1 MKEKLYI
8 IDGTAVIYRSFYAFK
23 NRPLINSKGENTS
36 AIFGFLRTIISI
48 IEKFNPKY
56 FAITF
61 DEKEPTFRHKKY
73 PDYKATRDKMPE
85 ELVEQLEPIQ
95 DLVKSTN
102 IPYLSLPGYEADDII
117 GTLTQKFS
125 DKCDV
130 VIVSRDKDFYQL
142 VSDKVSLFDLSKDK
156 FVSKEEVKEKFGT
169 TPDKVID
176 ILALTG
182 DSADNILGIPKVG
195 IKTAI
200 KLIQHFG
207 SLENILANSE
217 EITQKHIKEN
227 VAKFSQQGI
236 LSKELVT
243 IDRNVPIDVSLE
255 DFTLQSIFSEDL
267 RKFCERYELNT
278 FMKYFSTKGRTFEDN
293 KKDLSPIEKIEY
305 CLINNKSLFEKL
317 LSELQKQEKI
327 AIDVE
332 TNSCSPING
341 KIVGISICFEN
352 SKAYYIPIRHYIG
365 KQLSAKEVLTA
376 IKPILEDDKKYF
388 IGHNIKFDYMIFQ
401 NEGIEIANLYFD
413 TMIASYLLSPEEHR
427 HNLDTVSQRY
437 LHHKMIPIEELI
449 GKKGKNQMS
458 FTETLIKDATEYSG
472 EDANVTYRLWKI
484 LEKKLAEFDMQ
495 ELFFKIEMPL
505 IKTLANIERNGISV
519 DQIFFAKLSKELEV
533 KLAILQRDIH
543 QIAGEIFNIDS
554 PLQLSKVLFEKLGLP
569 VVKKTK
575 SGYSTDI
582 NVLTKLSRDYEIAEK
597 LIGYRQLKKLKSTYL
612 DALPKLINPKTGR
625 IHSSFNQTVTAT
637 GRLSSSEPNLQ
648 NIPIRTEIGR
658 EMRKGFIPRHSDF
671 SILSADYSQIELRV
685 MAIISKDENLI
696 ANFKKGGDVH
706 SQTAALVFGVKE
718 NEVTPN
724 QRRQAKVINFGI
736 MYGMGSYSLS
746 QDLRI
751 SRKEAQA
758 FIDNYF
764 SHYPQVKHYIDET
777 IEFAHKNEYVK
788 TLFNRRRYLTGI
800 NSRNHQIQAF
810 AERTAINMP
819 IQGTAAD
826 IIKIAMNNIYQKI
839 KDKDDEIKMIIQ
851 IHDELVF
858 EVKTTFIN
866 KYRKLIKIEMESV
879 LPSNYSDIVPL
890 VVDIGYGKNWL
901 EAH

>member
-61 DEKEPTFRHKKY
+61 DEKGPTFRHKRY
-73 PDYKATRDKMPE
+73 PEYKATRDKMPE
-85 ELVEQLEPIQ
+85 ELIEQLEPIQ
-95 DLVKSTN
+95 NLVKSAGV
-102 IPYLSLPGYEADDII
+102 PHLSLPGFEADDII
-117 GTLTQKFS
+117 GTLAQKFS
-125 DKCDV
+125 DNCDV
-130 VIVSRDKDFYQL
+130 VIVSGDKDFYQL
-142 VSDKVSLFDLSKDK
+142 VNDNVTLFDLSKDK
-156 FVSKEEVKEKFGT
+156 YIDKEEVKEKFGT

-182 DSADNILGIPKVG
+182 DSADNIPGIPKVG

-200 KLIQHFG
+200 KLMQQFG
-207 SLENILANSE
+207 SLENILANAEKVSPE
-217 EITQKHIKEN
+217 RIKEN
-227 VAKFSQQGI
+227 VKKFAQQGI

-243 IDRNVPIDVSLE
+243 IDRNAPINISLKNLKLQNI
-255 DFTLQSIFSEDL
+255 FTEGL
-267 RKFCERYELNT
+267 RKFCEEYELNT
-278 FMKYFSTKGRTFEDN
+278 FLKYFATKKET
-293 KKDLSPIEKIEY
+293 SPTEKIEY
-305 CLINNKSLFEKL
+305 CTVNNESEFEKL

-327 AIDVE
+327 SIDLE
-332 TNSCSPING
+332 TNSRSPING
-341 KIVGISICFEN
+341 KIVGISICFEPD
-352 SKAYYIPIRHYIG
+352 KAYYIPIRHYIG
-365 KQLSAKEVLTA
+365 KQLNAKDVLTSL
-376 IKPILEDDKKYF
+376 KSILEDDSKHF
-388 IGHNIKFDYMIFQ
+388 IGHNIKFDYMVFQ

-427 HNLDTVSQRY
+427 HKLDVVSLRY
-437 LHHKMIPIEELI
+437 LHHKMIPIEAVI
-449 GKKGKNQMS
+449 GKGKKQRD
-458 FTETLIKDATEYSG
+458 FAETTIDEATKYSG
-472 EDANVTYRLWKI
+472 EDANVTFRLWQI

-505 IKTLANIERNGISV
+505 IKTLANMERSGISV
-519 DQIFFAKLSKELEV
+519 DQIFFGKLSKELEL
-533 KLAILQRDIH
+533 KLAILQRNIH

-554 PLQLSKVLFEKLGLP
+554 PLQLSKILFEKMQLP
-569 VVKKTK
+569 VIKRTK
-575 SGYSTDI
+575 SGYSTDVE
-582 NVLTKLSRDYEIAEK
+582 VLTKLSRDYEIAEK
-597 LIGYRQLKKLKSTYL
+597 LIQYRQLKKLKSTYV
-612 DALPKLINPKTGR
+612 DALPRLINPRTGR

-658 EMRKGFIPRHSDF
+658 EMRKGFVPQNSEF

-696 ANFKKGGDVH
+696 ANFRKGDDVH
-706 SQTAALVFGVKE
+706 SQTAALVFGLKE
-718 NEVTPN
+718 NEITAN

-746 QDLRI
+746 QDLGI
-751 SRKEAQA
+751 SRKEAQK
-758 FIDNYF
+758 FIENYF
-764 SHYPQVKHYIDET
+764 SHYPRVREYIDT
-777 IEFAHKNEYVK
+777 TKKFAHKNGYVK
-788 TLFNRRRYLTGI
+788 TIFNRRRYLPGI
-800 NSRNHQIQAF
+800 NSQNHQIKAF

-839 KDKDDEIKMIIQ
+839 KDKSDEIKMIIQ

-858 EVKTTFIN
+858 EVKTTFID
-866 KYRKLIKIEMESV
+866 KYINLIKTEMESV
-879 LPSNYSDIVPL
+879 LPTDSENIVPL
-890 VVDIGYGKNWL
+890 IVDIGYGKNWL

>member
-1 MKEKLYI
+1 MREKLYI
-8 IDGTAVIYRSFYAFK
+8 IDGTAFIYRSFYAFK

-36 AIFGFLRTIISI
+36 AIFGFLRTIVSI

-56 FAITF
+56 FTITF
-61 DEKEPTFRHKKY
+61 DEREPTFRHKRY
-73 PDYKATRDKMPE
+73 PEYKATRDKMPE
-85 ELVEQLEPIQ
+85 ELIEQLEPIQ
-95 DLVKSTN
+95 DLVMSAN
-102 IPYLSLPGYEADDII
+102 IPHLSLKGYEADDII
-117 GTLTQKFS
+117 GTLSQKFS

-130 VIVSRDKDFYQL
+130 VIVSGDKDFYQL
-142 VSDKVSLFDLSKDK
+142 VNNKVSLYDLSKDK
-156 FVSKEEVKEKFGT
+156 YISKEEVKEKFGT

-182 DSADNILGIPKVG
+182 DSADNIPGIPKVG

-200 KLIQHFG
+200 KLMQQFG
-207 SLENILANSE
+207 SLENILANNE
-217 EITQKHIKEN
+217 KITQKHIKEN
-227 VAKFSQQGI
+227 VEKFSQQGI

-243 IDRNVPIDVSLE
+243 INRNAPIDVSLE
-255 DFTLQSIFSEDL
+255 DLILPNIFSEDL

-278 FMKYFSTKGRTFEDN
+278 FLKYFSTRGRTFGDT
-293 KKDLSPIEKIEY
+293 KKDVSPIEKIKY
-305 CLINNKSLFEKL
+305 CLVDNKSLFEKL
-317 LSELQKQEKI
+317 LSQLQKQEKI

-332 TNSCSPING
+332 TDSCNPING
-341 KIVGISICFEN
+341 KIVGISICFKAD
-352 SKAYYIPIRHYIG
+352 KAYYLPIRHNLG
-365 KQLSAKEVLTA
+365 KQLDTGYVLSSL
-376 IKPILEDDKKYF
+376 KPILEDDRKHF
-388 IGHNIKFDYMIFQ
+388 IGHNIKFDYMVFQ
-401 NEGIEIANLYFD
+401 NEGIEIKNLYFD

-582 NVLTKLSRDYEIAEK
+582 NVLTKLSRDYEIAQN
-597 LIGYRQLKKLKSTYL
+597 LIQYRQLKKLKSTYL
-612 DALPKLINPKTGR
+612 DALPKLINSRTGR

-658 EMRKGFIPRHSDF
+658 EMRKGFVPQHTDF

-685 MAIISKDENLI
+685 MAIISKDDNLI
-696 ANFKKGGDVH
+696 ANFKKSGDVH
-706 SQTAALVFGVKE
+706 AQTASLVFGQNEKE
-718 NEVTPN
+718 ITPD

-788 TLFNRRRYLTGI
+788 TLFNRRRYLIGI

-839 KDKDDEIKMIIQ
+839 RDKSDEIKMIIQ

-858 EVKTTFIN
+858 EVKTKLIN
-866 KYRKLIKIEMESV
+866 KYKKIIKTEMESV
-879 LPSNYSDIVPL
+879 LPPEYSDIVSL

>member
-23 NRPLINSKGENTS
+23 NRPLINSRGENTS

-61 DEKEPTFRHKKY
+61 DEKGPTFRHKRY
-73 PDYKATRDKMPE
+73 PEYKATRDKMPE
-85 ELVEQLEPIQ
+85 ELIEQLEPIQ
-95 DLVKSTN
+95 NLVKSADV
-102 IPYLSLPGYEADDII
+102 PHLSLPGYEADDII

-125 DKCDV
+125 NNCDI
-130 VIVSRDKDFYQL
+130 VIVSGDKDFYQL
-142 VSDKVSLFDLSKDK
+142 VSDKVTLFDLSKDK
-156 FVSKEEVKEKFGT
+156 HIGKEEVKEKFST
-169 TPDKVID
+169 TPDNVID

-182 DSADNILGIPKVG
+182 DSADNVPGIPKVG
-195 IKTAI
+195 IKTAV
-200 KLIQHFG
+200 KLVQRFG
-207 SLENILANSE
+207 NLENILANSQ
-217 EITQKHIKEN
+217 EITPERIKEN
-227 VAKFSQQGI
+227 VEKFSQQGI

-243 IDRNVPIDVSLE
+243 IDRNAPIDISLE
-255 DFTLQSIFSEDL
+255 DLTLQNIFTENL
-267 RKFCERYELNT
+267 RKFCEEYELNT
-278 FMKYFSTKGRTFEDN
+278 FLKYFGS
-293 KKDLSPIEKIEY
+293 KKETSPTEKIEY
-305 CLINNKSLFEKL
+305 CTVNSKLVFDKL
-317 LSELQKQEKI
+317 LSKLQKQEKI
-327 AIDVE
+327 SIDLE
-332 TNSCSPING
+332 TNSRSPING
-341 KIVGISICFEN
+341 KIVGISICFEDN
-352 SKAYYIPIRHYIG
+352 KAYYIPIRHYIG
-365 KQLSAKEVLTA
+365 KQLNAKEILTA
-376 IKPILEDDKKYF
+376 IKPILEDDSKHF

-427 HNLDTVSQRY
+427 HNLDAVSLRY

-449 GKKGKNQMS
+449 GKGKKQRN
-458 FTETLIKDATEYSG
+458 FAETTIKEATEYSG
-472 EDANVTYRLWKI
+472 EDADVTFRLWQI

-505 IKTLANIERNGISV
+505 IKTLANMERNGILV
-519 DQIFFAKLSKELEV
+519 NQIFFAKLSKELEL
-533 KLAILQRDIH
+533 KLAILQKDIH
-543 QIAGEIFNIDS
+543 QTAGEIFNIDS
-554 PLQLSKVLFEKLGLP
+554 PLQLSKILFEKLNLP
-569 VVKKTK
+569 VIKRTK

-582 NVLTKLSRDYEIAEK
+582 EVLTKLSRDYEIAEK
-597 LIGYRQLKKLKSTYL
+597 LIQYRQLKKLKSTYV
-612 DALPKLINPKTGR
+612 DALPRLINPRTGR

-648 NIPIRTEIGR
+648 NIPIRIEIGR
-658 EMRKGFIPRHSDF
+658 EMRKGFVPYRSDF

-696 ANFKKGGDVH
+696 ANFRKGGDVH
-706 SQTAALVFGVKE
+706 SQTAALVFGLKE
-718 NEVTPN
+718 NEINPN

-751 SRKEAQA
+751 SRKEAQD
-758 FIDNYF
+758 FIENYF
-764 SHYPQVKHYIDET
+764 SHYPKVKDYINNT
-777 IEFAHKNEYVK
+777 KEFAHKNGYVK
-788 TLFNRRRYLTGI
+788 TIFNRRRYLPGI
-800 NSRNHQIQAF
+800 NSQNHQIQAF

-839 KDKDDEIKMIIQ
+839 KDKGDEIKMLIQ

-858 EVKTTFIN
+858 EVKTELID
-866 KYRKLIKIEMESV
+866 KYKKLIKTEMESV
-879 LPSNYSDIVPL
+879 LPIDYENIVPL
-890 VVDIGYGKNWL
+890 IIDIGYGKNWL

>member
-1 MKEKLYI
+1 MKFEFIMKDKLYI

-85 ELVEQLEPIQ
+85 ELVDQLDPIQ
-95 DLVKSTN
+95 KLVKSAN
-102 IPYLSLPGYEADDII
+102 IPHLSLSGFEADDII
-117 GTLTQKFS
+117 GTLSQIFS
-125 DKCDV
+125 EEYDV
-130 VIVSRDKDFYQL
+130 VIVSGDKDFYQL
-142 VSDKVSLFDLSKDK
+142 VSDKVTLFDLSKDK
-156 FVSKEEVKEKFGT
+156 HIGKEEVKEKFGT

-182 DSADNILGIPKVG
+182 DSADNIPGIPKIG

-200 KLIQHFG
+200 KLMEQFG
-207 SLENILANSE
+207 NLENILANAEKVSPE
-217 EITQKHIKEN
+217 RIKEN
-227 VAKFSQQGI
+227 VKKFAQQGI

-243 IDRNVPIDVSLE
+243 IDRNAPIDISLE
-255 DFTLQSIFSEDL
+255 DLTLQNIFTEDL
-267 RKFCERYELNT
+267 RRFCERYELNT
-278 FMKYFSTKGRTFEDN
+278 FLKYFAQ
-293 KKDLSPIEKIEY
+293 KKEVSPTEEIEY
-305 CLINNKSLFEKL
+305 CIVNGKLEFDKL
-317 LSELQKQEKI
+317 LSKLQKQEKI
-327 AIDVE
+327 SVDLE

-341 KIVGISICFEN
+341 KIVGISICFEPD
-352 SKAYYIPIRHYIG
+352 KAYYIPIRHHIG
-365 KQLSAKEVLTA
+365 KQLSAKDVLA
-376 IKPILEDDKKYF
+376 SLKPILEDDKKHF
-388 IGHNIKFDYMIFQ
+388 IGHNIKFDYMVFQ

-427 HNLDTVSQRY
+427 HNLDAVSLRY
-437 LHHKMIPIEELI
+437 LHHKMIPIEALI
-449 GKKGKNQMS
+449 GKKGKNQLC
-458 FTETLIKDATEYSG
+458 FTETSIEDASKYSG
-472 EDANVTYRLWKI
+472 EDANITFRLWKVF
-484 LEKKLAEFDMQ
+484 EKKLAEFNMQ
-495 ELFFKIEMPL
+495 ELFFKIEMLL
-505 IKTLANIERNGISV
+505 IKTLANMEKNGISV
-519 DQIFFAKLSKELEV
+519 DQIFFGKLSKELEL
-533 KLAILQRDIH
+533 KLAILQKDIH

-554 PLQLSKVLFEKLGLP
+554 PKQLSEILFEKLGLP
-569 VVKKTK
+569 IIKKTK

-582 NVLTKLSRDYEIAEK
+582 EVLAKLSRDYEIAQN
-597 LIGYRQLKKLKSTYL
+597 LIQYRQLKKLKSTYV
-612 DALPKLINPKTGR
+612 DALPKLINSRTGR

-658 EMRKGFIPRHSDF
+658 EMRKGFVPHRSDF

-696 ANFKKGGDVH
+696 ANFRKGGDVH
-706 SQTAALVFGVKE
+706 SQTAALVFGLKE
-718 NEVTPN
+718 NEISHN

-746 QDLRI
+746 QDLGI
-751 SRKEAQA
+751 SRKEAQE
-758 FIDNYF
+758 FIENYF
-764 SHYPQVKHYIDET
+764 SHYPSVREYIDT
-777 IEFAHKNEYVK
+777 TKEFAHKNGYVK
-788 TLFNRRRYLTGI
+788 TIFNRRRYLPGI
-800 NSRNHQIQAF
+800 NSNNHQIQAF

-826 IIKIAMNNIYQKI
+826 IIKIAMNNIYNKI
-839 KDKDDEIKMIIQ
+839 KDKGDEIKMIIQ

-858 EVKTTFIN
+858 EVKTDIID
-866 KYRKLIKIEMESV
+866 KYKYLIKTEMESV
-879 LPSNYSDIVPL
+879 LPPEYSNIIPL